1 MTPAQLA
8 RLGLRL
14 LKEKT
19 DPVRARG
26 AQKYFKEEVQCLGL
40 TAAQQR
46 ELALNVYLMIKNDW
60 TVKEAISFCEIMLR
74 ESYFEARSLGILT
87 LEKFQKDFPRSL
99 LSTIKGWLAQD
110 LCDNW
115 ALVDS
120 LCPNSV
126 AALLERYPELVTS
139 IKTWAR
145 SSNRWV
151 RRASVVSF
159 IKPARKG
166 QYLDAAYDIAASLF
180 SDSDDLVQ
188 KATGWLLREAG
199 KADMKRLEKFLL
211 SRGPLIPRTTLRYAI
226 ERFEEKQRKAILEAT
241 KPA

>member
-14 LKEKT
+14 LKEKS

-26 AQKYFKEEVQCLGL
+26 VQKYFKEEVKCLGL

-60 TVKEAISFCEIMLR
+60 TVKEATDFCEIML
-74 ESYFEARSLGILT
+74 EEPYFEARSLGILV
-87 LEKFQKDFPRSL
+87 LEKFHKDFPRSL
-99 LSTIKGWLAQD
+99 FLKIKGWLARN

-126 AALLERYPELVTS
+126 AALFEKYPKLVTS
-139 IKTWAR
+139 IKTWTH

-151 RRASVVSF
+151 RRASAVSF
-159 IKPARKG
+159 IKLARKG
-166 QYLDAAYDIAASLF
+166 RYLNAVYDIADLLF
-180 SDSDDLVQ
+180 SDSDDLIQ

-199 KADMKRLEKFLL
+199 KTDMTRLEKFLL
-211 SRGPLIPRTTLRYAI
+211 SRGPRIPRTTLRYAI
-226 ERFEEKQRKAILEAT
+226 ERFEGKKRKSILEAT
-241 KPA
+241 KPG

>member
-14 LKEKT
+14 LKEKSN
-19 DPVRARG
+19 PVRARG
-26 AQKYFKEEVQCLGL
+26 AQKYFKEEVKCLGL

-60 TVKEAISFCEIMLR
+60 TVKQAIDFCEIMFQ
-74 ESYFEARSLGILT
+74 ESYFEARSLGILI
-87 LEKFQKDFPRSL
+87 LEKFHKDFPKSL
-99 LSTIKGWLAQD
+99 FPMIRGWLAQN

-120 LCPNSV
+120 LCPNSL
-126 AALLERYPELVTS
+126 AALLEKYPELVTS
-139 IKTWAR
+139 IKTWTHNP
-145 SSNRWV
+145 NRWV
-151 RRASVVSF
+151 RRASAVSF
-159 IKPARKG
+159 IKLARKG
-166 QYLDAAYDIAASLF
+166 QYLDAVYDITASLF

-199 KADMKRLEKFLL
+199 KTDMKRLEKFLL
-211 SRGPLIPRTTLRYAI
+211 SRGPRIPRTTLRYAI
-226 ERFEEKQRKAILEAT
+226 ERFEVKKRRRILEAT
-241 KPA
+241 KSE